1 MSELPL
7 IAVTD
12 SASCPRPIA
21 EQIERLTKLTE
32 LRPQAVILRAKSLDK
47 AAYRTLALQAQQSCE
62 AAGIALVL
70 HSDWQ
75 LARKLGIQNLHLPLA
90 LLRQLPAC
98 ERAHF
103 TWLSTSVHSVG
114 EAQEAQAL
122 GATMLIAGHIY
133 TTQCKAGLAPRGLSF
148 LQAVCSTVS
157 LPVYAIG
164 GIGFDGCAARRTQ
177 SEWSTRSVRNERIY
191 EAVITF
197 GKSCAKSP
205 CKI

>member
-12 SASCPRPIA
+12 SASCPRPLP
-21 EQIERLTKLTE
+21 EQIERLAKLTE
-32 LRPQAVILRAKSLDK
+32 LRTQAVILRAKSLDK

-62 AAGIALVL
+62 AADIPLIL

-75 LARKLGIQNLHLPLA
+75 LARELGIQNLHLPLA

-98 ERAHF
+98 ERTYF
-103 TWLSTSVHSVG
+103 IRLSTPVHSVE
-114 EAQEAQAL
+114 EAIEAQAL

-133 TTQCKAGLAPRGLSF
+133 TTQCKAGLAPRGLGF
-148 LQAVCSTVS
+148 LQNVCSTVN

-164 GIGFDGCAARRTQ
+164 GISFDASQHAELQANGARGACVMSAYMRL
-177 SEWSTRSVRNERIY
+177 
-191 EAVITF
+191 
-197 GKSCAKSP
+197 
-205 CKI
+205 

>member
-12 SASCPRPIA
+12 SASCPRPLP
-21 EQIERLTKLTE
+21 EQIERLAKLTE
-32 LRPQAVILRAKSLDK
+32 LRPQAVILRAKALDK

-62 AAGIALVL
+62 AAGIPLIL

-75 LARKLGIQNLHLPLA
+75 LARELGISMLHLPLA
-90 LLRQLPAC
+90 LLRQISEY
-98 ERAHF
+98 ERAYF

-122 GATMLIAGHIY
+122 GATVLIAGHIY
-133 TTQCKAGLAPRGLSF
+133 TTQCKAGLAPRGLGF
-148 LQAVCSTVS
+148 LQNVCSAVN

-164 GIGFDGCAARRTQ
+164 GISFDASQHAELQANGARGACVMSAYMRL
-177 SEWSTRSVRNERIY
+177 
-191 EAVITF
+191 
-197 GKSCAKSP
+197 
-205 CKI
+205 

>member
-1 MSELPL
+1 MSELSL

-12 SASCPRPIA
+12 SASCPRPLA

-62 AAGIALVL
+62 AAGIALIL

-90 LLRQLPAC
+90 LLRQMPTC
-98 ERAHF
+98 ERTHF
-103 TWLSTSVHSVG
+103 TWLSTSVHSAE
-114 EAQEAQAL
+114 EAIEAQAL
-122 GATMLIAGHIY
+122 GATVLIAGHIY
-133 TTQCKAGLAPRGLSF
+133 TTQCKAGLAPRGLGF
-148 LQAVCSTVS
+148 LQNVCSTVN

-164 GIGFDGCAARRTQ
+164 GISFDASQHAELKANGARGACVMSAYMRL
-177 SEWSTRSVRNERIY
+177 
-191 EAVITF
+191 
-197 GKSCAKSP
+197 
-205 CKI
+205 

>member
-12 SASCPRPIA
+12 SASCPRPLA

-32 LRPQAVILRAKSLDK
+32 LRPQAVILRAKFLDK

-98 ERAHF
+98 ERTYF
-103 TWLSTSVHSVG
+103 IRLSTPVHSVE
-114 EAQEAQAL
+114 EAIEAQAL

-133 TTQCKAGLAPRGLSF
+133 TTQCKAGLAPRGLGF
-148 LQAVCSTVS
+148 LQSVCSAVS

-164 GIGFDGCAARRTQ
+164 GIGFDAAQHAELKANGARGACVMSAYMRL
-177 SEWSTRSVRNERIY
+177 
-191 EAVITF
+191 
-197 GKSCAKSP
+197 
-205 CKI
+205 

>member
-12 SASCPRPIA
+12 SASCPRPLA

-75 LARKLGIQNLHLPLA
+75 LARELGISMLHLPLA
-90 LLRQLPAC
+90 LLRQISEY
-98 ERAHF
+98 ERAYF

-122 GATMLIAGHIY
+122 GATVLIAGHIY

-164 GIGFDGCAARRTQ
+164 GIGFDAAQHAELQANGARGACVM
-177 SEWSTRSVRNERIY
+177 SAY
-191 EAVITF
+191 M
-197 GKSCAKSP
+197 KL
-205 CKI
+205 

>member
-12 SASCPRPIA
+12 SASCPRPLP

-47 AAYRTLALQAQQSCE
+47 AAYRSLALQAQQSCK
-62 AAGIALVL
+62 AAGIPLIL

-75 LARKLGIQNLHLPLA
+75 LASELGISKLHLPLA

-98 ERAHF
+98 ERTYF
-103 TWLSTSVHSVG
+103 TRLSTSVHSVG

-122 GATMLIAGHIY
+122 GATVLIAGHIY

-148 LQAVCSTVS
+148 LQSVCSAVN

-164 GIGFDGCAARRTQ
+164 GIGFDAAQ
-177 SEWSTRSVRNERIY
+177 H
-191 EAVITF
+191 
-197 GKSCAKSP
+197 AKLLANGARGACVMSAYMRL
-205 CKI
+205 

>member
-12 SASCPRPIA
+12 SAICPRPLA
-21 EQIERLTKLTE
+21 EQIERLAKLTE
-32 LRPQAVILRAKSLDK
+32 LRPQAVILRAKALDK

-62 AAGIALVL
+62 PAGIPLIL

-75 LARKLGIQNLHLPLA
+75 LARELGISMLHLPLA
-90 LLRQLPAC
+90 LLRQISEY
-98 ERAHF
+98 ERAYF

-122 GATMLIAGHIY
+122 GATVLIAGHIY
-133 TTQCKAGLAPRGLSF
+133 TTQCKAGLAPRGLGF

-157 LPVYAIG
+157 LPIYAIG
-164 GIGFDGCAARRTQ
+164 GIGFDATQHAELQANGARGACVMSAYMRL
-177 SEWSTRSVRNERIY
+177 
-191 EAVITF
+191 
-197 GKSCAKSP
+197 
-205 CKI
+205 

>member
-12 SASCPRPIA
+12 SASCPRPLA

-47 AAYRTLALQAQQSCE
+47 AAYRMLALHAQQSCE
-62 AAGIALVL
+62 ATGIALIL

-75 LARKLGIQNLHLPLA
+75 LAHELGISKLHLPLA

-98 ERAHF
+98 ERTHF

-133 TTQCKAGLAPRGLSF
+133 TTQCKAGLAPRGLGF
-148 LQAVCSTVS
+148 LQAVCNTVS

-164 GIGFDGCAARRTQ
+164 GIGFDAAQHAELQANGARGACVM
-177 SEWSTRSVRNERIY
+177 SAY
-191 EAVITF
+191 M
-197 GKSCAKSP
+197 KL
-205 CKI
+205 

>member
-12 SASCPRPIA
+12 SATCPRPLA
-21 EQIERLTKLTE
+21 EQIERLAKLTE
-32 LRPQAVILRAKSLDK
+32 LRPQAVILRAKALDK

-62 AAGIALVL
+62 AAGIALIL

-75 LARKLGIQNLHLPLA
+75 LARELGISMLHLPLA
-90 LLRQLPAC
+90 LLRQMPAC
-98 ERAHF
+98 KRTHF

-122 GATMLIAGHIY
+122 GVTMLIAGHIY
-133 TTQCKAGLAPRGLSF
+133 TTQCKADLAPRGLSF
-148 LQAVCSTVS
+148 LQAVCSSVS

-164 GIGFDGCAARRTQ
+164 GIGFDAAQHAELKANGARGACVMSAYMRL
-177 SEWSTRSVRNERIY
+177 
-191 EAVITF
+191 
-197 GKSCAKSP
+197 
-205 CKI
+205 

>member
-12 SASCPRPIA
+12 SATCPRPLA

-47 AAYRTLALQAQQSCE
+47 AAYCSLALQAQQSCE
-62 AAGIALVL
+62 AAGIPLIL

-75 LARKLGIQNLHLPLA
+75 LARELGISMLHLPLA
-90 LLRQLPAC
+90 LLRQISEY
-98 ERAHF
+98 ERAYF

-114 EAQEAQAL
+114 EAQEAQEL

-133 TTQCKAGLAPRGLSF
+133 TTQCKAGLAPRGLGF
-148 LQAVCSTVS
+148 LQAVCSAIS

-164 GIGFDGCAARRTQ
+164 GIGFDAEQHAELLANGARGACVMSAYMRL
-177 SEWSTRSVRNERIY
+177 
-191 EAVITF
+191 
-197 GKSCAKSP
+197 
-205 CKI
+205 

>member
-12 SASCPRPIA
+12 SATCPRPLA
-21 EQIERLTKLTE
+21 EQIDRLTKLTE
-32 LRPQAVILRAKSLDK
+32 LRPQAVILRAKALDK

-62 AAGIALVL
+62 PAGIPLIL

-75 LARKLGIQNLHLPLA
+75 LARELGISMLHLPLA
-90 LLRQLPAC
+90 LLRQISEY
-98 ERAHF
+98 ERAYF

-122 GATMLIAGHIY
+122 GATVLIAGHIY
-133 TTQCKAGLAPRGLSF
+133 TTQCKASLAPRGLGF
-148 LQAVCSTVS
+148 LQSVCSAVS

-164 GIGFDGCAARRTQ
+164 GIDFDAEQHAELQANGARGACVMSAYMRL
-177 SEWSTRSVRNERIY
+177 
-191 EAVITF
+191 
-197 GKSCAKSP
+197 
-205 CKI
+205 

>member
-12 SASCPRPIA
+12 SATCPRPLP

-32 LRPQAVILRAKSLDK
+32 LRPQAVILRAKSLNK

-62 AAGIALVL
+62 AADIALVL

-75 LARKLGIQNLHLPLA
+75 LACKLGIQNLHLPLA

-164 GIGFDGCAARRTQ
+164 GIGFDAAQHAELKANGARGACVMSAYMRL
-177 SEWSTRSVRNERIY
+177 
-191 EAVITF
+191 
-197 GKSCAKSP
+197 
-205 CKI
+205 

>member
-12 SASCPRPIA
+12 SATCPRPLPK
-21 EQIERLTKLTE
+21 QIERLAKLTE

-47 AAYRTLALQAQQSCE
+47 AAYRTLALQAQQSCKVT
-62 AAGIALVL
+62 GIPLIL

-75 LARKLGIQNLHLPLA
+75 LAHDLGISKLHLPLA
-90 LLRQLPAC
+90 LLRQISEY
-98 ERAHF
+98 ERAYF

-122 GATMLIAGHIY
+122 GATVLIAGHIY
-133 TTQCKAGLAPRGLSF
+133 TTQCKADLAPRGLGF
-148 LQAVCSTVS
+148 LQSVCSAVS

-164 GIGFDGCAARRTQ
+164 GIGFDAAQHAELKANGARGACVMSAYMRL
-177 SEWSTRSVRNERIY
+177 
-191 EAVITF
+191 
-197 GKSCAKSP
+197 
-205 CKI
+205 

>member
-12 SASCPRPIA
+12 SANCPRPLA
-21 EQIERLTKLTE
+21 EQIKRLIKLTE
-32 LRPQAVILRAKSLDK
+32 LRPQAVILRAKALDK

-62 AAGIALVL
+62 AAGIALIL

-75 LARKLGIQNLHLPLA
+75 LAHELGVKRLHLPLA

-98 ERAHF
+98 ERTYF
-103 TWLSTSVHSVG
+103 IRLSTPVHSVE
-114 EAQEAQAL
+114 EAIEAQAL

-133 TTQCKAGLAPRGLSF
+133 TTQCKAGLAPRGLGF
-148 LQAVCSTVS
+148 LQSVCSAVS

-164 GIGFDGCAARRTQ
+164 GIGFDAAQHAELKANGARGACVMSAYMRL
-177 SEWSTRSVRNERIY
+177 
-191 EAVITF
+191 
-197 GKSCAKSP
+197 
-205 CKI
+205 

>member
-7 IAVTD
+7 IVVTD
-12 SASCPRPIA
+12 SATCPRPLA
-21 EQIERLTKLTE
+21 EQIELLAKLTD
-32 LRPQAVILRAKSLDK
+32 LRPQAVILRAKSLNK

-62 AAGIALVL
+62 AIGIALVL

-164 GIGFDGCAARRTQ
+164 GIGFDAAQHAELKANGARGACVMSAYMRL
-177 SEWSTRSVRNERIY
+177 
-191 EAVITF
+191 
-197 GKSCAKSP
+197 
-205 CKI
+205 

>member
-12 SASCPRPIA
+12 SASCPRPLA

-47 AAYRTLALQAQQSCE
+47 AAYRTLVLQAQQSCE
-62 AAGIALVL
+62 ATGIPLIL

-75 LARKLGIQNLHLPLA
+75 LARELGISMLHLPLA
-90 LLRQLPAC
+90 LLRQISEY
-98 ERAHF
+98 ERAYF

-114 EAQEAQAL
+114 EAQEAQEL
-122 GATMLIAGHIY
+122 GATVLIAGHIY
-133 TTQCKAGLAPRGLSF
+133 TTQCKAGLAPRGLGF

-164 GIGFDGCAARRTQ
+164 GIGFDAAQHAELKANGARGACVMSAYMRL
-177 SEWSTRSVRNERIY
+177 
-191 EAVITF
+191 
-197 GKSCAKSP
+197 
-205 CKI
+205 

>member
-12 SASCPRPIA
+12 SATCPRPLP
-21 EQIERLTKLTE
+21 EQIARLAKLPE
-32 LRPQAVILRAKSLDK
+32 LRPQAVILRAKALDK

-62 AAGIALVL
+62 AAGIPLIL

-75 LARKLGIQNLHLPLA
+75 LARELGINMLHLPLA
-90 LLRQLPAC
+90 LLRQISEY
-98 ERAHF
+98 ERAYF

-122 GATMLIAGHIY
+122 GATVLIAGHIY
-133 TTQCKAGLAPRGLSF
+133 TTQCKAGLAPRGLGF
-148 LQAVCSTVS
+148 LQSVCSAVN

-164 GIGFDGCAARRTQ
+164 GISFDAAQHAELQANGARGACVM
-177 SEWSTRSVRNERIY
+177 SAY
-191 EAVITF
+191 M
-197 GKSCAKSP
+197 KL
-205 CKI
+205 

>member
-12 SASCPRPIA
+12 SATYPRPLPK
-21 EQIERLTKLTE
+21 QIERLAKLTE

-47 AAYRTLALQAQQSCE
+47 AAYRTLALQAQQSCKVT
-62 AAGIALVL
+62 GIPLIL

-75 LARKLGIQNLHLPLA
+75 LAHDLGISKLHLPLA
-90 LLRQLPAC
+90 LLRQISEY
-98 ERAHF
+98 ERAYF

-122 GATMLIAGHIY
+122 GATVLIAGHIY
-133 TTQCKAGLAPRGLSF
+133 TTQCKADLAPRGLGF
-148 LQAVCSTVS
+148 LQNVCSAVN

-164 GIGFDGCAARRTQ
+164 GISFDASQHAELQANGARGACVMSAYMRL
-177 SEWSTRSVRNERIY
+177 
-191 EAVITF
+191 
-197 GKSCAKSP
+197 
-205 CKI
+205 

>member
-12 SASCPRPIA
+12 SASCPRPLA

-32 LRPQAVILRAKSLDK
+32 LRPQAVILRAKALDK

-62 AAGIALVL
+62 AAGIALIL

-75 LARKLGIQNLHLPLA
+75 LARELGISMLHLPLA
-90 LLRQLPAC
+90 LLRQISEY
-98 ERAHF
+98 ERAYF

-114 EAQEAQAL
+114 KAQEAQEL
-122 GATMLIAGHIY
+122 GATVLIAGHIY
-133 TTQCKAGLAPRGLSF
+133 TTQCKAGLAPRGLGF
-148 LQAVCSTVS
+148 LQAVCSAVS

-164 GIGFDGCAARRTQ
+164 GIGFDATQHAELQANGARGACVM
-177 SEWSTRSVRNERIY
+177 SAY
-191 EAVITF
+191 M
-197 GKSCAKSP
+197 KL
-205 CKI
+205 

>member
-12 SASCPRPIA
+12 SATSPRPLP
-21 EQIERLTKLTE
+21 EQIERLAKLTE
-32 LRPQAVILRAKSLDK
+32 LRPQAVILRAKALDK

-62 AAGIALVL
+62 AAGIPLIL

-75 LARKLGIQNLHLPLA
+75 LARELGISMLHLPLA
-90 LLRQLPAC
+90 LLRQILEY
-98 ERAHF
+98 ERAYF

-122 GATMLIAGHIY
+122 GATMLIAGHIF
-133 TTQCKAGLAPRGLSF
+133 TTQCKAGLAPRGLGF
-148 LQAVCSTVS
+148 LQNVCSAVN

-164 GIGFDGCAARRTQ
+164 GISFDASQHAELQANGARGACVMSAYMRL
-177 SEWSTRSVRNERIY
+177 
-191 EAVITF
+191 
-197 GKSCAKSP
+197 
-205 CKI
+205 

>member
-12 SASCPRPIA
+12 SATSPRPLP
-21 EQIERLTKLTE
+21 EQIERLAKLTE
-32 LRPQAVILRAKSLDK
+32 LRPQAVILRAKALDK

-62 AAGIALVL
+62 AAGIPLIL

-75 LARKLGIQNLHLPLA
+75 LARELGISMLHLPLA
-90 LLRQLPAC
+90 LLRQILEY
-98 ERAHF
+98 ERAYF

-122 GATMLIAGHIY
+122 GATVLIAGHIY
-133 TTQCKAGLAPRGLSF
+133 ITQCKAGLAPRGLGF
-148 LQAVCSTVS
+148 LQNVCSAVN

-164 GIGFDGCAARRTQ
+164 GISFDASQHAELQANGARGACVMSAYMRL
-177 SEWSTRSVRNERIY
+177 
-191 EAVITF
+191 
-197 GKSCAKSP
+197 
-205 CKI
+205 